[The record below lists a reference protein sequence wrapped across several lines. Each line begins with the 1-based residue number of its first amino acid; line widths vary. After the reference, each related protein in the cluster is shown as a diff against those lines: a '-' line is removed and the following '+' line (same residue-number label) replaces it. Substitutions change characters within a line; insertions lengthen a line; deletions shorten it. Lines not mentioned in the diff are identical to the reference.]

1 MQTPAKKRST
11 NLQSERPAW
20 KRLPGWAVKQ
30 VLGAPVDRALPARV
44 RARIDAAQDRSEILI
59 GWLQLGAV
67 IVFGTLYA
75 LSPKTAPDGAGFQ
88 PAALALGAYAIFTVL
103 RLSVAYKRRL
113 PGWLVAI
120 SAVADMGLLLGM
132 IWSFH
137 LQYEQPPSFYLKI
150 PTLLYVF
157 IFISLRALRFE
168 ALYVILAGAA
178 AAIGWSGM
186 VAYAV
191 MWDDGG
197 MMVTQDYI
205 YYMTNNAILIGAEFD
220 KIISILMVT
229 AVLAVAIAR
238 ARRTLEQAVADAAA
252 AEDMSR
258 FLAPEVVAQV
268 TEAEARVAAGEGD
281 TREAAVLFLDIR
293 NFTPIA
299 NTLPPA
305 QVIALLTD
313 YQARFTPILR
323 AHGGVIDKF
332 LGDGILASFGAAK
345 ASETYARDACAAL
358 MACMTESAHWAAERR
373 QAGSPP
379 VQVIGAAASG
389 GVIYGAVGDSDRLE
403 MTVIGDAVN
412 LAAKLEKH
420 TRVEARAALVSADM
434 FALAKAQGFQAS
446 DGVEHL
452 PARSVDGVG
461 KPIDLVALSA

>member
-1 MQTPAKKRST
+1 MQPPIKTHTPDHQPT
-11 NLQSERPAW
+11 LPAW
-20 KRLPGWAVKQ
+20 KRLPAWAMTQ
-30 VLGAPVDRALPARV
+30 VLGAPVGRALPARV
-44 RARIDAAQDRSEILI
+44 RARIDAAQNRSEILI

-75 LSPKTAPDGAGFQ
+75 LSPKTSPDGAGFQ
-88 PAALALGAYAIFTVL
+88 PAALALGAYALFTVL
-103 RLSVAYKRRL
+103 RLAIAYKRRL

-120 SAVADMGLLLGM
+120 SAVFDMGLLLGI

-168 ALYVILAGAA
+168 ALYLILAGAA

-197 MMVTQDYI
+197 MMVTRDYI

-229 AVLAVAIAR
+229 IVLAVAIAR

-268 TEAEARVAAGEGD
+268 TE
-281 TREAAVLFLDIR
+281 
-293 NFTPIA
+293 
-299 NTLPPA
+299 
-305 QVIALLTD
+305 
-313 YQARFTPILR
+313 
-323 AHGGVIDKF
+323 
-332 LGDGILASFGAAK
+332 S
-345 ASETYARDACAAL
+345 
-358 MACMTESAHWAAERR
+358 
-373 QAGSPP
+373 
-379 VQVIGAAASG
+379 
-389 GVIYGAVGDSDRLE
+389 
-403 MTVIGDAVN
+403 
-412 LAAKLEKH
+412 
-420 TRVEARAALVSADM
+420 EARAALVPADM
-434 FALAKAQGFQAS
+434 YALSEDQGFQAS
-446 DGVEHL
+446 SPDEHL
-452 PARSVDGVG
+452 PARAVEGVA

>member
-1 MQTPAKKRST
+1 MEIEEQKQQGVRVVRPSRL
-11 NLQSERPAW
+11 NGLPAW
-20 KRLPGWAVKQ
+20 AVAK
-30 VLGAPVDRALPARV
+30 VLGAPVGRALPARV
-44 RARIDAAQDRSEILI
+44 RARIDEAQNRSEILI
-59 GWLQLGAV
+59 GWLQLGV
-67 IVFGTLYA
+67 VVVFASLYA

-88 PAALALGAYAIFTVL
+88 PAALALGAYAVFTLL
-103 RLSVAYKRRL
+103 RLGIAYKRRL

-120 SAVADMGLLLGM
+120 SAVADMALLLGM

-191 MWDDGG
+191 MSDDGG
-197 MMVTQDYI
+197 MMVTRDYI

-220 KIISILMVT
+220 KILSILVVT
-229 AVLAVAIAR
+229 IVLAVAIAR
-238 ARRTLEQAVADAAA
+238 ARRTLEQAVADAVA

-258 FLAPEVVAQV
+258 FLAPEVVAKV
-268 TEAEARVAAGEGD
+268 TASEARVAVGEGE

-293 NFTPIA
+293 DFTVMA

-305 QVIALLTD
+305 DVIALLTD

-323 AHGGVIDKF
+323 LHNGAIDKF
-332 LGDGILASFGAAK
+332 LGDGILASFGAA
-345 ASETYARDACAAL
+345 SDSDTYARDACAAL
-358 MACMTESAHWAAERR
+358 EACMAEASKWRAERAE
-373 QAGSPP
+373 AGLPP
-379 VQVIGAAASG
+379 IKIIGAAASG
-389 GVIYGAVGDSDRLE
+389 RVVYGAVGDADRLE

-420 TRVEARAALVSADM
+420 TRAEGLPALVSS
-434 FALAKAQGFQAS
+434 ALYAKAMSQGFAPKMTPRHLAARQVE
-446 DGVEHL
+446 GVSR
-452 PARSVDGVG
+452 PF
-461 KPIDLVALSA
+461 DLVGFSP

>member
-1 MQTPAKKRST
+1 M
-11 NLQSERPAW
+11 
-20 KRLPGWAVKQ
+20 WAMTQ
-30 VLGAPVDRALPARV
+30 VLGAPVGRALPARV

-88 PAALALGAYAIFTVL
+88 PAALALGAYALFTVL
-103 RLSVAYKRRL
+103 RLAIAYKRRL

-178 AAIGWSGM
+178 AAIGSSGM

-197 MMVTQDYI
+197 MMVTRDYI

-229 AVLAVAIAR
+229 IVLAVAIAR

-268 TEAEARVAAGEGD
+268 TESEARVAAGEGD

-293 NFTPIA
+293 NFTPMA
-299 NTLPPA
+299 NVLPPA
-305 QVIALLTD
+305 DVIALLTD

-323 AHGGVIDKF
+323 RHGGVIDKF
-332 LGDGILASFGAAK
+332 LGDGILASFGAATP
-345 ASETYARDACAAL
+345 SQTYARDACRAL
-358 MACMTESAHWAAERR
+358 EACMAEAAAWAAERID
-373 QAGSPP
+373 AGLPP
-379 VQVIGAAASG
+379 VEIIGAAASG
-389 GVIYGAVGDSDRLE
+389 RVIYGAVGDGDRLE

-420 TRVEARAALVSADM
+420 TREENAPALVPLGLYE
-434 FALAKAQGFQAS
+434 LAETQGFRPSAPC
-446 DGVEHL
+446 EHL
-452 PARSVDGVG
+452 SDRAVAGVNHT
-461 KPIDLVALSA
+461 IDLVSLSFSPEP

>member
-1 MQTPAKKRST
+1 MT
-11 NLQSERPAW
+11 
-20 KRLPGWAVKQ
+20 Q
-30 VLGAPVDRALPARV
+30 VLGAPVGRALPARV
-44 RARIDAAQDRSEILI
+44 RARIDAAQNRSEILI

-88 PAALALGAYAIFTVL
+88 PAALALGAYALFTVL
-103 RLSVAYKRRL
+103 RLAIAYKRRL

-197 MMVTQDYI
+197 MMVTRDYI

-229 AVLAVAIAR
+229 IVLAVAIAR

-268 TEAEARVAAGEGD
+268 TESEARVAVGEGD

-293 NFTPIA
+293 NFTPMA
-299 NTLPPA
+299 NVLPPA
-305 QVIALLTD
+305 DVISLLTD

-323 AHGGVIDKF
+323 RHGGVIDKF

-358 MACMTESAHWAAERR
+358 AACMDESMRWASER
-373 QAGSPP
+373 QAADLPP
-379 VQVIGAAASG
+379 IQVIGAAESG
-389 GVIYGAVGDSDRLE
+389 RVIYGAVGDSDRLE

-420 TRVEARAALVSADM
+420 TRTEARAALVPADM
-434 FALAKAQGFQAS
+434 YALAEDQGFQAS
-446 DGVEHL
+446 SPDEHL
-452 PARSVDGVG
+452 PARAVEGVA